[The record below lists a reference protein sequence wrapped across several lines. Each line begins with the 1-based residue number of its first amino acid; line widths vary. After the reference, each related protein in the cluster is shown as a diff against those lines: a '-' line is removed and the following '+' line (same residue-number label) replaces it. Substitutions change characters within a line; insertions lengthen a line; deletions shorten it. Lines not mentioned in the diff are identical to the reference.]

1 MGLKKQTVTIMKA
14 IITLL
19 FAAMSYFNMY
29 ANITIGE
36 YEFLHPNSFEITQ
49 SVEQISDSAK
59 IVLARNYKEI
69 ANKKILDVIAAG
81 MPVTISTG
89 YNGNLQQE
97 FTGFIKPGIGTE
109 FPVELECDAL
119 YFLRQNN
126 FNISER
132 QITLKKLLERIA
144 PGYIIETL
152 DTNLGKVH
160 FSNRSTFQILEQ
172 LKKDWGFYSRING
185 NILHVGF
192 AFDYRPSFTKTHDY
206 TIGEN
211 VRDSKKLKFSTDIDY
226 NTEVKIILRKPN
238 GKKEEIVWG
247 MRNINGTMKPV
258 RIGDKEDKSREKG
271 AASVKSYD
279 VSHIDTKEAE
289 RIAKAQLQKIIYSG
303 YSGSISGFCEPR
315 TNAGDNL
322 RIINRAKPD
331 REGTYLIEKVKLSYD
346 EAKIERENFI
356 SYKVA

>member
-1 MGLKKQTVTIMKA
+1 MKL

-19 FAAMSYFNMY
+19 FAAMSYLNMY
-29 ANITIGE
+29 ANITIGD

-144 PGYIIETL
+144 PGYVIETL

-172 LKKDWGFYSRING
+172 R
-185 NILHVGF
+185 
-192 AFDYRPSFTKTHDY
+192 
-206 TIGEN
+206 
-211 VRDSKKLKFSTDIDY
+211 
-226 NTEVKIILRKPN
+226 
-238 GKKEEIVWG
+238 
-247 MRNINGTMKPV
+247 
-258 RIGDKEDKSREKG
+258 
-271 AASVKSYD
+271 
-279 VSHIDTKEAE
+279 
-289 RIAKAQLQKIIYSG
+289 
-303 YSGSISGFCEPR
+303 
-315 TNAGDNL
+315 
-322 RIINRAKPD
+322 
-331 REGTYLIEKVKLSYD
+331 
-346 EAKIERENFI
+346 
-356 SYKVA
+356 